1 MNFDFW
7 TDNNDDSKVNDG
19 LNSESTS
26 NIIVDGF
33 TMNQVSPSTMHSKLM
48 PYKNYEKIYAKK
60 SHTSQN
66 SWKANSEIV
75 GDRSN
80 KDLFIQPY
88 TKLETKKLPLKNL
101 SKPNSFHKKQPY
113 SSSTSEHNNSRMG
126 SDKRSPSKLSSKFD
140 LIITNNTSKSLGKQK
155 IKSKN
160 SSKKSIKSK
169 LKYLNGSIE
178 SNEDFDS
185 NPVYIDTGG
194 SNMQ

>member
-7 TDNNDDSKVNDG
+7 TDNVDDNKANDG

-48 PYKNYEKIYAKK
+48 PYKNYVKIHAKK

-66 SWKANSEIV
+66 SWKANSEIM

-80 KDLFIQPY
+80 KDLFAQPY
-88 TKLETKKLPLKNL
+88 TKLETKKLPFKNI
-101 SKPNSFHKKQPY
+101 SKPNSFYKKQPY
-113 SSSTSEHNNSRMG
+113 SSSTSDHNNSRIG
-126 SDKRSPSKLSSKFD
+126 SEKRSPSKILNKLD
-140 LIITNNTSKSLGKQK
+140 IMGTNNTSKSLGKHQV
-155 IKSKN
+155 KSKN
-160 SSKKSIKSK
+160 SSKKRIQHK
-169 LKYLNGSIE
+169 LKYLNRSIE
-178 SNEDFDS
+178 SNDEFDS